1 MKIFDMIKKLKSFFS
16 NKEKPQSIV
25 EEVTTIFTKDSHPEF
40 ITMFA
45 DKETVNYN
53 LEMKSTK
60 ADVPVM
66 EQFYDEMFTAEIK
79 RIPNPIFFKVNHK
92 IISDVMLRFKS
103 SEIECIG
110 VSKVDGYPI
119 YAYHGNNPYHDFEK
133 LSKYAI
139 EELYTKNDYG
149 I

>member
-1 MKIFDMIKKLKSFFS
+1 MKIFDMIKKLKSLFAP
-16 NKEKPQSIV
+16 KEKHQKIV
-25 EEVTTIFTKDSHPEF
+25 EELSTIITKDSPEF

-45 DKETVNYN
+45 DKELVNYN
-53 LEMKSTK
+53 SGKTSPKQDKS
-60 ADVPVM
+60 VM
-66 EQFYDEMFTAEIK
+66 QQFYDELFTVEIK

-119 YAYHGNNPYHDFEK
+119 FAYHGNNAYKDFEK
-133 LSKYAI
+133 LSKYTV
-139 EELYTKNDYG
+139 EEMYLQKDYG